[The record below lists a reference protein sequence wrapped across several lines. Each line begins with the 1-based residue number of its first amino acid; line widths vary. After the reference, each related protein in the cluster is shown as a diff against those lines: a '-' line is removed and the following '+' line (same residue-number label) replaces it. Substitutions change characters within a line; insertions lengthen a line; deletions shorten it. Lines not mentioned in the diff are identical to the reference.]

1 VDLKQ
6 PVARAAPFR
15 LFVCVCL
22 IGEAGFQLA
31 ISHQWRGS
39 LLLLLLCV
47 WMAVTRLAQRWD
59 RASTALLL
67 HIVEAAT
74 LPILLHHLP
83 SAVIVTTLPVVLAGA
98 AASGGWRFGAPC
110 LLVMLGALSLGGL
123 PQFQQP
129 LSWFML
135 SGFLLSL
142 ALVSFGQAQRLH
154 QQGSQARRHSE
165 QLGLTNA
172 YLEKYLPSSVRQRIR
187 LGSASRQPPQS
198 CWVTVAFI
206 DLVGFSA
213 YVRERPPA
221 EIVAVIDGYQSLINR
236 LVARYGGELGK
247 ILGDGA
253 LVYFPEGGNRA
264 MDARQCLLMLR
275 ELPLLLEER
284 NKRWR
289 QQGHLVEL
297 AVRAGVASGYCAL
310 GDWGGDCVD
319 RLDHCVIGDCVNL
332 AARLQQA
339 AEPGGGLVCEVT
351 AALIAGQRAFPENG
365 HLLGDLRWL
374 TLKGL
379 GQTPAYPLVDADERR
394 L

>member
-1 VDLKQ
+1 VDPKQ
-6 PVARAAPFR
+6 PIARAAPFR

-22 IGEAGFQLA
+22 IGEAGSQLA
-31 ISHQWRGS
+31 ISGQWRGS
-39 LLLLLLCV
+39 LLLLVLCV

-67 HIVEAAT
+67 HLAEAAT
-74 LPILLHHLP
+74 LPMLLIDLP
-83 SAVIVTTLPVVLAGA
+83 AAVIATTLPVVLAGA

-110 LLVMLGALSLGGL
+110 LLVMLGAWWLVGL
-123 PQFQQP
+123 PNYQHS
-129 LSWFML
+129 LSWLMS

-154 QQGSQARRHSE
+154 LQGAQARRRSE

-172 YLEKYLPSSVRQRIR
+172 FLEKYLPSSVRQRIR
-187 LGSASRQPPQS
+187 LGSASRQAPQS
-198 CWVTVAFI
+198 CWVTVTFI
-206 DLVGFSA
+206 DLVGFTA

-221 EIVAVIDGYQSLINR
+221 EIVAVIDGYQVLINR
-236 LVARYGGELGK
+236 LVTRYGGELGK

-253 LVYFPEGGNRA
+253 LIYFPENGNRA

-275 ELPLLLEER
+275 ELPALLDEL
-284 NKRWR
+284 NNDWR
-289 QQGHLVEL
+289 QQGHLAEL
-297 AVRAGVASGYCAL
+297 AVRVGVASGYCAL
-310 GDWGGDCVD
+310 GDWGGDSDD

-351 AALIAGQRAFPENG
+351 AALMASQRAGLENG
-365 HLLGDLRWL
+365 RLLGDRRWL

-379 GQTPAYPLVDADERR
+379 GQTPVYPLVDAGEGR